1 MSPEHAEWL
10 GRILSFDIDGGE
22 VVLPFAARLAREGD
36 TVLLAPAAASFDQF
50 ASYSDRG
57 RRFADAVNARM
68 GKDAGDD
75 HDRPSGPV
83 GSG

>member
-1 MSPEHAEWL
+1 VPLFEVDHAQTE
-10 GRILSFDIDGGE
+10 DVMTE
-22 VVLPFAARLAREGD
+22 VVALASDVAQDGD
-36 TVLLAPAAASFDQF
+36 VVLLAPAAASFDQF

-75 HDRPSGPV
+75 NDRPSGPV